1 MTDSRGGFC
10 RCSCTADPTSH
21 LSTTSR
27 WRLLTHLLHN
37 LPINAR
43 QMHVMLLCA
52 ELADLSGSGSAQ
64 AMR

>member
-1 MTDSRGGFC
+1 MYLQHAVVRGSR
-10 RCSCTADPTSH
+10 RH
-21 LSTTSR
+21 NSR
-27 WRLLTHLLHN
+27 PSVMFFDVWFFYN

-52 ELADLSGSGSAQ
+52 ELADLRGSGSAQ